1 MRIHALQTGT
11 VEIKASHVRAHAQAR
26 PARVAAVLRDRAWT
40 DPLPILCWAV
50 EHPEG
55 LLVVDTGEAAGA
67 HGPAWHP
74 FSRCTRFEVRP
85 EDELGP
91 RLHAVGLDPAAVRWV
106 VFTHLHGDHIG
117 GLPHVQHAEI
127 VLSDVEWRTAT
138 ATRGPLEGYP
148 GRALRRRITPRTVT
162 FTDGPWE
169 SFDASATLT
178 ETGDVR
184 LIPTPGHTLGHLSV
198 VVEEDDDVVLL
209 AGDATYSQD
218 LLFDDAVDGVTVSSS
233 RHRDSR
239 RRLRDLT
246 ARRPTVVLPCH
257 DPESTAR
264 LAARAT
270 R

>member
-11 VEIKASHVRAHAQAR
+11 VAIKATHLRAHAQAR
-26 PARVAAVLRDRAWT
+26 PPRVAAVLRDRAWT

-74 FSRCTRFEVRP
+74 FSRCTRFAVAP

-91 RLHAVGLDPAAVRWV
+91 RLRAAGLEPAAVRWV

-127 VLSDVEWRTAT
+127 VMSAVEWRTAT
-138 ATRGPLEGYP
+138 AVRGPLEGYP

-162 FTDGPWE
+162 FEDGPWE
-169 SFDASATLT
+169 SFDASTVLT
-178 ETGDVR
+178 DAGDVR
-184 LIPTPGHTLGHLSV
+184 LVPTPGHTLGHLSV
-198 VVEEDDDVVLL
+198 AIEEDDHVVLL
-209 AGDATYSQD
+209 AGDATYSEH
-218 LLFDDAVDGVTVSSS
+218 LLFDDAVDGVTVSGS

-257 DPESTAR
+257 DPDSPAR
-264 LAARAT
+264 LAARTT